1 MLVHGRMER
10 CGFRVNAQTNLVG
23 YMQTKTQQY
32 IDSII
37 SHINKGT
44 PLHIAASS
52 IGIDYNLL
60 TKIGKRHGFN
70 FKQMLMSQI
79 GHTDIRGAAKLFGS
93 TYASI
98 KNMAGEKGHAF
109 GAIAYK
115 GLITEDSITFL
126 ITDCESAKTSS
137 LKNNDR
143 YMAIAT
149 QRIRKLSAENSKLKL
164 ELELLRSKCK
174 ECW

>member
-1 MLVHGRMER
+1 
-10 CGFRVNAQTNLVG
+10 
-23 YMQTKTQQY
+23 MQTKTQKY

-44 PLHIAASS
+44 PLHVAASS

-60 TKIGKRHGFN
+60 TKIGKRHGFD
-70 FKQMLMSQI
+70 FKQMLMSEI

-93 TYASI
+93 TYISI
-98 KNMAGEKGHAF
+98 KNMAAAKGHAF
-109 GAIAYK
+109 GAIAHK
-115 GLITEDSITFL
+115 GLITENSITFL
-126 ITDCESAKTSS
+126 IADCEQAKTGNIKSS
-137 LKNNDR
+137 DR

-149 QRIRKLSAENSKLKL
+149 QRIRNLSAENSKLKL

-174 ECW
+174 EYW